1 VGLVPPSAAEC
12 LHQRRR
18 VCITACRR
26 RCLIQCRL
34 QLLALRIEQTKV
46 TDASSLVALRRNI
59 IGCLSFTGSLGPR
72 PQRLSVVL
80 NCIESIR
87 DFLEGLKHSL
97 AVKAV
102 RFAVSCLSLASF
114 RLQAP
119 PLKMGCV
126 SDAPMSQISPPV
138 LKFVPRPP
146 PLPDSRICG

>member
-1 VGLVPPSAAEC
+1 MGLIPPSAAEC

-26 RCLIQCRL
+26 RCLIQRRL

-46 TDASSLVALRRNI
+46 TDASSLVALRCDL
-59 IGCLSFTGSLGPR
+59 IGRLSFTGSLGPR

-97 AVKAV
+97 AVNAV

-114 RLQAP
+114 CLQSAP
-119 PLKMGCV
+119 VEDGLCQRR
-126 SDAPMSQISPPV
+126 SDVPDIASGGEIRSEAPAAS
-138 LKFVPRPP
+138 
-146 PLPDSRICG
+146 